1 MAIPAWAPMPGDE
14 APSTPR
20 TPRRSSTPMF
30 LLGIL
35 SRTWLWFV
43 AGCVLVTIVPML
55 FGWRPYVVQSG
66 SMMPRIAVGDV
77 VLASP
82 VDDPALLLGRVTVFR
97 DPSTPA
103 ITKTH
108 RVMSIDGDGRMITKG
123 DANTSVDS
131 TPITIADVEGMG
143 RLLVQFVGLPLI
155 WVSTQQWVY
164 LGALVLSLL
173 LAAWVTA
180 RDRDEDVD
188 EDEDDPDGG
197 GPPGGDLLPL
207 PRPAG
212 GSGATAVAASTPMD
226 PRLRREAGKR
236 WAQRA
241 GYGVVLTGALTLP
254 TVNAAF
260 AATTATTAN
269 SWRVA
274 APSYSDVVTGLRPW
288 MWWKLDETGTGS
300 TAADSSGN
308 GRAGSFVTDG
318 SSTYVTK
325 GVVGAIPSETPNRAV
340 TLTNADSCVVTT
352 STSGTS
358 SPGNLTA
365 VAWFRTTT
373 TSGGT
378 LLGFESPR
386 TGVTA
391 YASGGRYGRQLYMD
405 ARGTVWFGTSTNQT
419 IRGLQSPTAL
429 NDGQWH
435 MAAGV
440 LSSAGMRLYIDGA
453 LVGSNTVSS
462 VSSYTGWWRAG
473 CGNLS
478 GWGSLWDGGS
488 SPSASWNQ
496 PRNFPFA
503 GSLDEVSVWNQP
515 LTATDIAALWAA
527 R

>member
-1 MAIPAWAPMPGDE
+1 
-14 APSTPR
+14 
-20 TPRRSSTPMF
+20 
-30 LLGIL
+30 
-35 SRTWLWFV
+35 
-43 AGCVLVTIVPML
+43 
-55 FGWRPYVVQSG
+55 
-66 SMMPRIAVGDV
+66 
-77 VLASP
+77 
-82 VDDPALLLGRVTVFR
+82 
-97 DPSTPA
+97 
-103 ITKTH
+103 
-108 RVMSIDGDGRMITKG
+108 
-123 DANTSVDS
+123 
-131 TPITIADVEGMG
+131 
-143 RLLVQFVGLPLI
+143 
-155 WVSTQQWVY
+155 
-164 LGALVLSLL
+164 
-173 LAAWVTA
+173 
-180 RDRDEDVD
+180 
-188 EDEDDPDGG
+188 
-197 GPPGGDLLPL
+197 
-207 PRPAG
+207 
-212 GSGATAVAASTPMD
+212 MD

-241 GYGVVLTGALTLP
+241 GYGIVLTGTLTLP

-288 MWWKLDETGTGS
+288 MWWKLDETGTGT

-308 GRAGSFVTDG
+308 GRSGSFVVNG
-318 SSTYVTK
+318 STTYVTK
-325 GVVGAIPSETPNRAV
+325 GVTGAITSGTPNRAV
-340 TLTNADSCVVTT
+340 TLTNADSCIVTT

-365 VAWFRTTT
+365 VVWFRTTT
-373 TSGGT
+373 TSGGK

-391 YASGGRYGRQLYMD
+391 YASGGRYGRELYMD
-405 ARGTVWFGTSTNQT
+405 ASGKVWFGTATNQT

-429 NDGQWH
+429 NNGQWH
-435 MAAGV
+435 MAAAV

-515 LTATDIAALWAA
+515 LTAADIAAMWSA